1 MKRLFNH
8 EPYKYDDDTLKQV
21 RRGILGAII
30 GDIVGSRLEFK
41 RNKEYNFE
49 LFTDANDF
57 TDDTVMTIAVADW
70 LTRSET
76 RPVGNDTLP
85 DIMRSW
91 GKKYLWRGYGSMFHR
106 WLVSDYE
113 ADQRPY
119 NSFGN
124 GAGMRV
130 SACGFFAKSLDE
142 ALHLAKLSAEVSHN
156 HPEGIK
162 GAQAIASAIFL
173 AHQHQPKESIREYI
187 ARQFGYDMDRSC
199 DNIRPDYDFDGTCQG
214 TCPEAII
221 AFLDSSDFE
230 DAIRLAISL
239 GGDSDTI
246 GAMTGGIAAAYY
258 GIPDKIARKA
268 IEYLPEDMI
277 EVLNKFSDAVNG

>member
-21 RRGILGAII
+21 HRGILGAII

-49 LFTDANDF
+49 LFAEANDF

-70 LTRSET
+70 LISTPQPIS
-76 RPVGNDTLP
+76 NDTLP
-85 DIMRSW
+85 TIMRSW
-91 GKKYLWRGYGSMFHR
+91 GKKYLWRGYGRMFHR

-119 NSFGN
+119 NSCGN

-130 SACGFFAKSLDE
+130 SACGFFAQSQDE
-142 ALHLAKLSAEVSHN
+142 ALDLAKLSAEVSHN

-173 AHQHQPKESIREYI
+173 AR
-187 ARQFGYDMDRSC
+187 
-199 DNIRPDYDFDGTCQG
+199 
-214 TCPEAII
+214 
-221 AFLDSSDFE
+221 
-230 DAIRLAISL
+230 
-239 GGDSDTI
+239 
-246 GAMTGGIAAAYY
+246 
-258 GIPDKIARKA
+258 
-268 IEYLPEDMI
+268 
-277 EVLNKFSDAVNG
+277 